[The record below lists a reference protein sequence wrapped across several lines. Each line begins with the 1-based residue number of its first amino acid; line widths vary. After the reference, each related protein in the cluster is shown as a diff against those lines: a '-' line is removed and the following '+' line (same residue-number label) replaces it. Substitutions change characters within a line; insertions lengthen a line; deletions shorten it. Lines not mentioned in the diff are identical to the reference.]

1 VHKPGQAILE
11 VNCVAAES
19 TVTASFAT
27 SPMKLLSPRA
37 RGRCVCTYLSNFG
50 GGLVAGDQT
59 RLDVRVGQ
67 NARCFIGTQA
77 STKIYRNPHALPCA
91 HVTTAT
97 VESGAVLVFAPAQ
110 IQPFAESRYQQRQQ
124 FRLAPGAGLALL
136 DWFTSGRSARGERW
150 RFAQLSTR
158 NEVWCAPASSAVSA
172 VNGIPVFMDACSL
185 DEADGPLA
193 APHRTGRFNCFA
205 TLLLVGAPFQN
216 DADRVLGETGC
227 LAVVHRGSLLMS
239 ASKVRH
245 GAVLRLAGERPEEV
259 EDYLRGQLT
268 KLASVLGDDPWSRR
282 F

>member
-1 VHKPGQAILE
+1 
-11 VNCVAAES
+11 
-19 TVTASFAT
+19 
-27 SPMKLLSPRA
+27 MKLLSPRA

-77 STKIYRNPHALPCA
+77 STKIYRNPRALPCG
-91 HVTTAT
+91 HLTTAT
-97 VESGAVLVFAPAQ
+97 VESNGVLVFAPAQ
-110 IQPFAESRYQQRQQ
+110 IQPFAESRYEQRQQ
-124 FRLAPGAGLALL
+124 FRLGPGAGLALL

-150 RFAQLSTR
+150 RFAHLSTR
-158 NEVWCAPASSAVSA
+158 NEVWCAPASSGVPA
-172 VNGIPVFMDACSL
+172 VNGAEARQAPFFVDACSL

-216 DADRVLGETGC
+216 DAERIVEEIGC
-227 LAVVHRGSLLMS
+227 LPVIQRGSLLMS
-239 ASKVRH
+239 ASKVRY
-245 GAVLRLAGERPEEV
+245 GAVLRVAGEQQGEV
-259 EDYLRGQLT
+259 EDYLRGQLA
-268 KLASVLGDDPWSRR
+268 KLAKVLGDDPWSRR